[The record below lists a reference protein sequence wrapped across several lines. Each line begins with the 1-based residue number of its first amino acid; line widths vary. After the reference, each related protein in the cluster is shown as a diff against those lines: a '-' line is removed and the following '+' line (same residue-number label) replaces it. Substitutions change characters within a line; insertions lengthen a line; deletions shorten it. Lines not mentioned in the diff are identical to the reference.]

1 MVNERCVKSES
12 MKKTAKF
19 LPVNASLDHSNYISN
34 DELCTSQIVLLYTGL
49 SIMYAALY
57 IIYTGISIIYTG
69 LFIISTGLFITKLKG
84 LSSIRMLDLY
94 CHKPSLG

>member
-34 DELCTSQIVLLYTGL
+34 DELCTS
-49 SIMYAALY
+49 
-57 IIYTGISIIYTG
+57 
-69 LFIISTGLFITKLKG
+69 
-84 LSSIRMLDLY
+84 
-94 CHKPSLG
+94 